1 MNNTNEALL
10 NGYIITEEKIEKIK
24 DLNLNNITERDS
36 LGEKGFLWYHLN
48 VGTEET
54 RTWLKNKSGLSEIVI
69 QELISEE
76 TRPRILKDD
85 DGILINL
92 RGLNFN
98 ADSDEEDMVSLHMWI
113 EPGRIITSRSERVLT
128 MDEIDKSYDAG
139 AGPLSI
145 NDFLIRV
152 IDGITNKISEYI
164 YDMEEQIDDM
174 EEEVLTGETDRLRS
188 QLSEKRRKT
197 IIIRRYIVPQRELMA
212 RLYREKIPWLT
223 EANKEYIYEFSDRTI
238 RLLEEL
244 DNIRDRA
251 ALIHE
256 EINNRINDQ
265 MNRTMYILSI
275 VGSIFLPLGFLTGLF
290 GINIGGMPGV
300 DNDSAFWIFSFSM
313 VILIVIEYILFKK
326 NNWL

>member
-1 MNNTNEALL
+1 MNDLNEALL

-24 DLNLNNITERDS
+24 KLNNVPKRGS

-54 RTWLKNKSGLSEIVI
+54 KIWLKNKSGLSEIVI

-98 ADSDEEDMVSLHMWI
+98 ADSDEEDMVSLHMCI

-128 MDEIDKSYDAG
+128 MDDIDKSYAAG

-164 YDMEEQIDDM
+164 YDIEEQIDDM
-174 EEEVLTGETDRLRS
+174 EEEVLTGETGRLRS
-188 QLSEKRRKT
+188 ELSEKRRET

-212 RLYREKIPWLT
+212 RL
-223 EANKEYIYEFSDRTI
+223 
-238 RLLEEL
+238 
-244 DNIRDRA
+244 
-251 ALIHE
+251 
-256 EINNRINDQ
+256 
-265 MNRTMYILSI
+265 
-275 VGSIFLPLGFLTGLF
+275 
-290 GINIGGMPGV
+290 
-300 DNDSAFWIFSFSM
+300 
-313 VILIVIEYILFKK
+313 
-326 NNWL
+326 